1 MSSFFKFIS
10 NLDTAEE
17 KSTNLYLEDRSIGIT
32 QTETQRTKKVEK
44 KLTS

>member
-10 NLDTAEE
+10 KLDTAEE
-17 KSTNLYLEDRSIGIT
+17 KSTNNLEDRSIEIT
-32 QTETQRTKKVEK
+32 QTETQRAKRVEK